1 MQLRRAIRGDR
12 AVPAETASGEL
23 DRSRL
28 IQAIRGAQR
37 MDRAA
42 AIGAVS
48 LGCAVLL
55 RTIAGSI
62 LAAAG
67 STIAALCWL
76 THPPRFRGGESVLF
90 IIED

>member
-1 MQLRRAIRGDR
+1 MNWIVAGSFKLFGVRN
-12 AVPAETASGEL
+12 EWTAPLPSAL
-23 DRSRL
+23 FL
-28 IQAIRGAQR
+28 
-37 MDRAA
+37 
-42 AIGAVS
+42 
-48 LGCAVLL
+48 LGVAVLL

-76 THPPRFRGGESVLF
+76 THPPRLRGGESVLF